1 MVYNG
6 INWVSIPF
14 GLSESRQIFEGKEVS
29 FMRFVKRITA
39 PLVVMML
46 ILTLTVAV
54 SAAPTGAVSCGNTTY
69 VTLSEAVAAAT
80 PGSSLQLKQ
89 NITET
94 LTVDKDLTL
103 DLCGYK
109 VSGTVTVAEGFT
121 LKIKD
126 SSTDDF
132 TSSDGCGLIKTVG
145 NAQAET
151 GYIAIAERNGTSY
164 HRLDLQISSVNLRPG
179 NAGIYFGSNYGGDEA
194 VKARIKTYG
203 MVMSLAGAPTVQDI
217 ISDTAYTTHTAF
229 SGDSWVCGETGKA
242 YGTLLKDIMKSA
254 NTTEKNTENAKR
266 NIYSVSY
273 AELNDGTYVLGD
285 PVTINLQEVAER
297 VDTIWNTL
305 SPSQV
310 TGMKEMFQAY
320 EPIMENWNVPNLQ
333 KSLHS
338 QVYVDYT
345 TNSDGTV
352 TATFSVD
359 GNVALAMLE
368 LQLELQLKNAV
379 YADYQILTGGS
390 ADANCVGNTFY
401 FSLMSA
407 TDMDITRRTDLF
419 SITFKNVTPDAEI
432 IFRVADSIVSDG
444 TFTDIRNVCVAGT
457 KYN

>member
-1 MVYNG
+1 
-6 INWVSIPF
+6 
-14 GLSESRQIFEGKEVS
+14 
-29 FMRFVKRITA
+29 MRFVKRIAA

-54 SAAPTGAVSCGNTTY
+54 SAAPTGAVSCGSTTY
-69 VTLSEAVAAAT
+69 GTLSEAVAAAT
-80 PGSSLQLKQ
+80 PGSSLQLNQ

-94 LTVDKDLTL
+94 LTVDKDLVL

-109 VSGTVTVAEGFT
+109 VSGTVTVAEGAT
-121 LKIKD
+121 LRVKD

-132 TSSDGCGLIKTVG
+132 TADSYGTIRAVG
-145 NAQAET
+145 DVRPAE
-151 GYIAIAERNGTSY
+151 GYIAVKETAGTSY

-194 VKARIKTYG
+194 VKTQVKTYG
-203 MVMSLAGAPTVQDI
+203 MVMSLAGVPTVREIMEDKN
-217 ISDTAYTTHTAF
+217 YTTHTAF
-229 SGDSWVCGETGKA
+229 SGSSWVCGTTGST
-242 YGTLLKDIMKSA
+242 YGTLLQNIMKPTNTQTQNKA
-254 NTTEKNTENAKR
+254 NAQR
-266 NIYSVSY
+266 SIYCVSY
-273 AELNDGTYVLGD
+273 AELKDGTYALSA
-285 PVTINLQEVAER
+285 PVSISLQEVAQK
-297 VDTIWNTL
+297 VDKIWNTL
-305 SPSQV
+305 TPSQV

-345 TNSDGTV
+345 ANSNGTV

-419 SITFKNVTPDAEI
+419 SITFKNVTPSAEI

-444 TFTDIRNVCVAGT
+444 TFADIRSVCVVGT